1 MEYYSEYESPIGT
14 IIMLSDGTAL
24 TGLWMLEGS
33 RYAPANMSGYTRNDT
48 HPVFN
53 DTRTWLDNYF
63 CGSVPSLMPAIRLT
77 GTRFQIEVLRTL
89 METPYGSTTTYG
101 ELARRVGKRMG
112 KPHMSSQAIGNALG
126 RNPIMLIVPCH
137 RVIRADGSAG
147 GFSAGTDRKERLL
160 RHEGVLPAEEHAP
173 V

>member
-14 IIMLSDGTAL
+14 IIMLSDDTAL

-33 RYAPANMSGYTRNDT
+33 RYAPVDMSGYTRNDT

-53 DTRTWLDNYF
+53 DTRTWLDDYF
-63 CGSVPSLMPAIRLT
+63 CGSVPSPMPAIRLT

-112 KPHMSSQAIGNALG
+112 KPRMSSQAIGNALG
-126 RNPIMLIVPCH
+126 HNPIMILVPCH
-137 RVIRADGSAG
+137 RVIRADSSIG
-147 GFSAGTDRKERLL
+147 GFSARVERKKWLL
-160 RHEGVLPAEEHAP
+160 EHEKQKMG
-173 V
+173 